1 MVDTMST
8 TPTIDIDDFEE
19 QRPLLFGVAYRMLGS
34 ATEAEDIVQE
44 AYLRFRI
51 VDAAEVRSLRS
62 YLTTIVTRLCLDQLK
77 SAHVQ
82 REQYVGPWLPEPIVM
97 SATPGASSPES
108 VVQAQES
115 ISYAFL
121 VLLERLGP
129 IERAVFLLR
138 EVFDYGYDEVAN
150 MVGKSQAACRQIFHR
165 ARQRLDEARPR
176 YEADRDE
183 RQRLTERFI
192 AAATSGDMQGLISM
206 LATDIT
212 LWSDGGGKVSA
223 AMNLI
228 RGAQPSAAL
237 VIGLASKP
245 AYIEYEYASIEIS
258 DINREPAVVL
268 RNPTGGVTNV
278 VMFEVVDGRIQQI
291 FIVRNPDKLSHV

>member
-1 MVDTMST
+1 
-8 TPTIDIDDFEE
+8 
-19 QRPLLFGVAYRMLGS
+19 
-34 ATEAEDIVQE
+34 
-44 AYLRFRI
+44 
-51 VDAAEVRSLRS
+51 SLRS
-62 YLTTIVTRLCLDQLK
+62 NLTTIVTRLCLDQLK
-77 SAHVQ
+77 SAHAQ
-82 REQYVGPWLPEPIVM
+82 REQNIGPWLPEPIAM
-97 SATPGASSPES
+97 SAMPGTSTPES

-121 VLLERLGP
+121 VLLERLAP
-129 IERAVFLLR
+129 VERAVFLLR

-176 YEADRDE
+176 YEADRAE
-183 RQRLTERFI
+183 RTRLTERFI
-192 AAATSGDMQGLISM
+192 AATTSGDMQDLVSI
-206 LATDIT
+206 LANDIT

-237 VIGLASKP
+237 VIGLASKT
-245 AYIEYEYASIEIS
+245 AFEYEYASIAIS
-258 DINREPAVVL
+258 DINGEPAVVL
-268 RNPTGGVTNV
+268 RNPTGGITNV
-278 VMFEVVDGRIQQI
+278 VMFEVVDGRIQQL